1 MRGLAMKRFFILVF
15 IMGMCYFTLE
25 GFWRGWTNIVM
36 LFVGGLCGALIGL
49 LDEYPQ
55 YFNLKIWQQT
65 LISWLVILVIEY
77 ASGMLLNI
85 ELGLGIWDY
94 SYLPLNL
101 NGQICLIYAI
111 LWIPLIPFGIWL
123 DNWLRWKLFDE
134 ERPYHLL
141 NVYHDLLTL
150 K

>member
-94 SYLPLNL
+94 SSLPLNL
-101 NGQICLIYAI
+101 NVSAQ
-111 LWIPLIPFGIWL
+111 
-123 DNWLRWKLFDE
+123 
-134 ERPYHLL
+134 
-141 NVYHDLLTL
+141 
-150 K
+150 